1 MKVIATLV
9 GLLLL
14 TNSGLKAQDC
24 TATPP
29 YEMNELAAFSIF
41 QDNYK
46 NKDYPF
52 ALMYGRWLL
61 CSKTKEL
68 EGYPRFSLASQYPK
82 FIDIYTQIGLGE
94 QDPSIREAYIDTA
107 LSLFEEQFTLF
118 TDEEVDKYEL
128 YQDRGRYLLENYQN
142 IDGGL
147 DMAYGDF
154 KAMFDMDVEKTTLL
168 GEGYYVRVVIDDL
181 VRKGEKDMVISMIDQ
196 ATAYAGLELS
206 TYFDDTL
213 ESLFNTPE
221 ERLEFCGAKLEENPE
236 SIEDLKCVA
245 EAQEDLNMTVE
256 FLQTTLLI
264 HELEPTFD
272 SALTLAETE
281 KGNSSYASAAEYF
294 KQALE
299 MADNDT
305 DKKNINLELA
315 DVYSSTGELSTSKR
329 YVQDALAIDD
339 AFGRAYIKLAS
350 VYGQAVSSCTESRKL
365 EARDK
370 VVYWVVVDYLTRAKS
385 VDASVT
391 NTVNSQLAT
400 YEAVTP
406 STEDKFFTLAYEQG
420 QRVQVNSSLDSC
432 YSWINESTVVR

>member
-1 MKVIATLV
+1 MKVLATLV

-147 DMAYGDF
+147 NMAYGDF

-281 KGNSSYASAAEYF
+281 KGNSSYTSAAEYF

-350 VYGQAVSSCTESRKL
+350 IYGQAVSSCTESRKL

>member
-147 DMAYGDF
+147 NMAYGDF

-281 KGNSSYASAAEYF
+281 KGNSSYTSAAEYF